1 MDILQEIKQRNE
13 SFVENE
19 NFSGVKS
26 IIVDN
31 YNDQAHF
38 IYELLQNADDA
49 GATNIKFELFDDRLI
64 VIHNGKVFSEK
75 DLKAICSISKGT
87 KSDDYTKIGKFGIG
101 FKSVFV
107 YTDSPQIYSGEY
119 QFEIKELVLPEKRV
133 CDLVVNP
140 EDTVFVLP
148 FNNKKTKNSAFSQIA
163 GKLKELRDEA
173 LLFLSH
179 LELIDIHVCGEVRT
193 IKKTQTRQ
201 DKYEENMECEIIEIE
216 IADSEEQENESVKYL
231 RLKKE
236 KIQLTDYDDEQNPV
250 KIENQV
256 VMIAF
261 ILDDEENVISLSEA
275 DIKNTCY
282 YVFFPT
288 MIPSGREFLIHAPF
302 VTKSSRDTIAKNNES
317 NNILMQN
324 IGVLAANSFLI
335 LAELNKLNRDNVE
348 EIFFSCREEDLIY
361 KTYEK
366 ELYRLLGKN
375 EKIIPCDDGECR
387 GIDNIIFTKE
397 SEGRY
402 KKIINLFGKE
412 KVAGYFDADKDAD
425 AGVFTIV
432 KRYRYYEKK
441 YEFYNFIEEQYEIN
455 LLSVENLLEKLT
467 AVDYESLDS
476 KTFASFTE
484 LLVNKNNS
492 GIYSLFNSNVDIR
505 KYPLLRLHDH
515 SHIIPNTCD
524 NIYMDNGTIDEVV
537 VQNKAA
543 EYIYREIFKIKNYSV
558 ELKEARKA
566 LKTIQNDSLESF
578 DLHIEKI
585 RKILSAVAEQKMSV
599 EEIQNTPMIFVENQ
613 ATKETK
619 QCRPADVILGR
630 WDKIDRYVLFEGV
643 KIDLLYK
650 KYIEY
655 LKLEDL
661 KKIGCREELKTIKY
675 YNLSLKAGYEDHVH
689 AWPRHAQNR
698 NFDCRFQLEHFSEI
712 MQQNIDFER
721 SIEIMKIANKYRNQ
735 IKDWIEWSSK
745 QDYSNKGK
753 SYGTE
758 EAFSNFGIDLVSYR
772 WIVGKDGGLYCP
784 SEITIEEIREEYK
797 EFINVDLAKKLG
809 FKEIFSEKMAEQNKK
824 LEKEDMFAI
833 PLSEKEEYEAYKK
846 EKEEK
851 KRRELL
857 REQNRHSF
865 PEAMSELEYSSADSS
880 MEEFED
886 EMNYNS
892 IPNQER
898 RKEKILEQ
906 FERLTVE
913 QALSGKSGYGLS
925 KKSKVNP
932 QEKAFLQKE
941 YDGKCQIC
949 GKIIKGRDNKNIF
962 WAVNLVDTDRL
973 RREYKEADSLAWNS
987 LCLCPNCATEYR
999 YGNTLMKGF
1008 VEQVRAVEII
1018 DKSQEPFEFDIRI
1031 QGEKTNIS
1039 YSPKHVHN
1047 LQIALAFYDK
1057 QEMNLE
1063 KYQGEQE

>member
-1 MDILQEIKQRNE
+1 MDILQKIKQRNE

-49 GATNIKFELFDDRLI
+49 GATNIKFDLFDDHL
-64 VIHNGKVFSEK
+64 VVTHNGKVFSEK

-133 CDLVVNP
+133 CEIEVSP
-140 EDTVFVLP
+140 KATVFVLP
-148 FNNKKTKNSAFSQIA
+148 FNNKKMKNSAFSQIA

-179 LELIDIHVCGEVRT
+179 LELIDIRICGEVRT

-201 DKYEENMECEIIEIE
+201 DEFEKNMKCEIIEIE

-261 ILDDEENVISLSEA
+261 ILDNEENVISLSEA

-288 MIPSGREFLIHAPF
+288 MIPSGREFLVHAPF
-302 VTKSSRDTIAKNNES
+302 VTKSSRDTIAQNNES

-324 IGVLAANSFLI
+324 IGILAANSFLI
-335 LAELNKLNRDNVE
+335 LAKLNKLNRDNIE

-366 ELYRLLGKN
+366 ELYRLLGENK
-375 EKIIPCDDGECR
+375 KIIPCDDGECR
-387 GIDNIIFTKE
+387 GIDNIIFTIEPKE
-397 SEGRY
+397 RY
-402 KKIINLFGKE
+402 KKIIDLFGKE
-412 KVAGYFDADKDAD
+412 KIAGYFDADKDAD

-432 KRYRYYEKK
+432 KRYYGYYEKN
-441 YEFYNFIEEQYEIN
+441 YQFYNFYNFIKKKYEIN

-467 AVDYESLDS
+467 VVDYESLDS

-484 LLVNKNNS
+484 LLVKKNYS
-492 GIYSLFNSNVDIR
+492 GIYSLFNNNVDIR

-515 SHIIPNTCD
+515 SHIIPNKCD
-524 NIYMDNGTIDEVV
+524 NIYMNNGTIDEVA

-578 DLHIEKI
+578 ELHIEKI

-613 ATKETK
+613 ATGETK
-619 QCRPADVILGR
+619 LCRPVDVILGR
-630 WDKIDRYVLFEGV
+630 WDKIDMYVLLEGV
-643 KIDLLYK
+643 GIDLLYE
-650 KYIEY
+650 KYMEY

-661 KKIGCREELKTIKY
+661 KKIGGGEGLK
-675 YNLSLKAGYEDHVH
+675 EDEYSYRHIAEIGWGDYVH
-689 AWPRHAQNR
+689 AWPERARNR
-698 NFDCRFQLEHFSEI
+698 NFDYQFQLEHFSEI

-721 SIEIMKIANKYRNQ
+721 SMEIMKLANKCNNQ
-735 IKDWIEWSSK
+735 IKDWIEWSSRK
-745 QDYSNKGK
+745 DYSNKASSSGNK
-753 SYGTE
+753 E
-758 EAFSNFGIDLVSYR
+758 VFSSFGLDLVNYR
-772 WIVGKDGGLYCP
+772 WIFGKDGGLYRP
-784 SEITIEEIREEYK
+784 SEITIDEIREEYK

-809 FKEIFSEKMAEQNKK
+809 FKEVFSEKLAEQNKK
-824 LEKEDMFAI
+824 LEKENMFAI

-851 KRRELL
+851 KRREVL
-857 REQNRHSF
+857 REQNRYYL
-865 PEAMSELEYSSADSS
+865 PEALSELEYSTDDSS
-880 MEEFED
+880 MEAFED

-898 RKEKILEQ
+898 RKEKIQ
-906 FERLTVE
+906 
-913 QALSGKSGYGLS
+913 
-925 KKSKVNP
+925 
-932 QEKAFLQKE
+932 
-941 YDGKCQIC
+941 
-949 GKIIKGRDNKNIF
+949 
-962 WAVNLVDTDRL
+962 
-973 RREYKEADSLAWNS
+973 
-987 LCLCPNCATEYR
+987 
-999 YGNTLMKGF
+999 
-1008 VEQVRAVEII
+1008 
-1018 DKSQEPFEFDIRI
+1018 
-1031 QGEKTNIS
+1031 
-1039 YSPKHVHN
+1039 
-1047 LQIALAFYDK
+1047 
-1057 QEMNLE
+1057 
-1063 KYQGEQE
+1063 